1 MSDMP
6 IAVDRVAPG
15 PARIG
20 IPCVDHRR
28 QDGSGPAQL
37 IGLLKV
43 PTDSKDVLN
52 CSSSV
57 DQDKSH
63 LEVDAILGNLSVLH
77 DDLLFL
83 DPRTLDILKCGDG
96 ASDALLDRILEALV

>member
-1 MSDMP
+1 MSGSFDNLPRLQSLDEGEYGKISAGLRPPHSIFTMSDMP

-37 IGLLKV
+37 IKFIEG
-43 PTDSKDVLN
+43 
-52 CSSSV
+52 
-57 DQDKSH
+57 
-63 LEVDAILGNLSVLH
+63 
-77 DDLLFL
+77 
-83 DPRTLDILKCGDG
+83 
-96 ASDALLDRILEALV
+96 SDRF